1 MAKPNSSDRESRSA
15 RPHALR
21 LLVMSLALSLAAAA
35 LGAIAS
41 INAGAFYAHLARPAW
56 APPGWLFGPVWTVL
70 YLLMALALWRV
81 WRVRP
86 AKSRPVRLFLA
97 QLAVNAVWS
106 WLFFRLHMGALS
118 FAWIVLL
125 VTLLGVTVTAFWQV
139 SSVAGVLLLP
149 YLAWVLFACALAW
162 ALWRANPAALG

>member
-1 MAKPNSSDRESRSA
+1 MAQPTSSAPASGSA
-15 RPHALR
+15 RHHSLQR
-21 LLVMSLALSLAAAA
+21 LVMALVLTFVAAA

-41 INAGAFYAHLARPAW
+41 INAAAFYAHLARPAW

-70 YLLMALALWRV
+70 YLLMAFALWRV

-86 AKSRPVRLFLA
+86 AKSHPVRLFLA

-125 VTLLGVTVTAFWQV
+125 VILLALTVTAFWRV
-139 SSVAGVLLLP
+139 STLAGVLLLP
-149 YLAWVLFACALAW
+149 YLTWVLFACALSW
-162 ALWRANPAALG
+162 AVWRANPAALS

>member
-1 MAKPNSSDRESRSA
+1 MAKPTSSDRESGGA
-15 RPHALR
+15 RTHSLR
-21 LLVMSLALSLAAAA
+21 LLVMSLALTFAAAA

-41 INAGAFYAHLARPAW
+41 INAAAFYAHLARPAW
-56 APPGWLFGPVWTVL
+56 APPGWLFGPVWTAL
-70 YLLMALALWRV
+70 YLLMALSLWRV

-149 YLAWVLFACALAW
+149 YLAWVLFACALSW

>member
-1 MAKPNSSDRESRSA
+1 MAKPTSSDRESGGA
-15 RPHALR
+15 RTHSLR
-21 LLVMSLALSLAAAA
+21 LLVMSLALTFAAAA

-41 INAGAFYAHLARPAW
+41 INAAAFYAHLARPAW
-56 APPGWLFGPVWTVL
+56 APPGWLFGPVWTAL
-70 YLLMALALWRV
+70 YLLMALSLWRV
-81 WRVRP
+81 LRVRP

-149 YLAWVLFACALAW
+149 YLAWVLFACALSW